1 MNTLAGLYRLVLM
14 LSPMVLPWLIGI
26 LVYFRLR
33 RYHRFLAHSVAFLI
47 PPLLTFYF
55 LRMTFIQEMT
65 RYYAETRSGCG
76 MPGLAA
82 AIVLLGA
89 TAFQIFL
96 SFLTQAFLYLRR
108 H

>member
-1 MNTLAGLYRLVLM
+1 MEALVIFGRLLIAASPLA
-14 LSPMVLPWLIGI
+14 LPWLLGI

-33 RYHRFLAHSVAFLI
+33 RYHRFLAHTVAFLI

-65 RYYAETRSGCG
+65 RYYAETHSGCG
-76 MPGLAA
+76 MPGLGA
-82 AIVLLGA
+82 AIMLLGA

-96 SFLTQAFLYLRR
+96 SLLTQAFLYARR
-108 H
+108 P